1 MLGPC
6 MASTVCGR
14 NYCEC
19 ETYLFLRVALYCSQ
33 PLPQTS
39 AARPTKR
46 AAATSFR
53 YRPLYFRRELA
64 VLCRELESCT
74 IFFVSPPPLLCCIAR
89 KERLPGFDF
98 GLSPP
103 SPDETEGKRA
113 WDLHHQTIFSVLS
126 WLAIVQ
132 GNTVVWTAVTCF
144 GARGVGKEAE
154 EEQQAASPRS
164 PMGSRRREMGR
175 RRKIIANTGA
185 KRESVMTQG
194 KTVFGCTQEASF

>member
-1 MLGPC
+1 MGPC

-14 NYCEC
+14 NYC

-39 AARPTKR
+39 AARLTKR
-46 AAATSFR
+46 AASTSFR

-74 IFFVSPPPLLCCIAR
+74 IFFVSPPPLLCCTAR

-113 WDLHHQTIFSVLS
+113 WDLHHQAFLPSSLG
-126 WLAIVQ
+126 WLLYSATLLY
-132 GNTVVWTAVTCF
+132 GLL
-144 GARGVGKEAE
+144 
-154 EEQQAASPRS
+154 
-164 PMGSRRREMGR
+164 
-175 RRKIIANTGA
+175 
-185 KRESVMTQG
+185 
-194 KTVFGCTQEASF
+194 

>member
-1 MLGPC
+1 MLKPRLVAVLHCTQEGMPCLGPC

-14 NYCEC
+14 NDC

-33 PLPQTS
+33 T
-39 AARPTKR
+39 ARPTKR
-46 AAATSFR
+46 AASTSFR

-113 WDLHHQTIFSVLS
+113 WYLHHQAFLPSSLG
-126 WLAIVQ
+126 WLLYSATLLY
-132 GNTVVWTAVTCF
+132 GLL
-144 GARGVGKEAE
+144 
-154 EEQQAASPRS
+154 
-164 PMGSRRREMGR
+164 
-175 RRKIIANTGA
+175 
-185 KRESVMTQG
+185 
-194 KTVFGCTQEASF
+194 